1 MTLAEDSDD
10 TFDLDGLCCARKGS
24 PMSKTPLLA
33 AAASAALFALSACQQ
48 SAPEVVNGYDQQ
60 AAALQ
65 NAAPVQLPPAVTAS
79 KTYRCS
85 DNSLVYVDFYD
96 NNTAI
101 IRRGSRDAAPT
112 TLTAEG
118 GNPPFTSGSDSVSGN
133 GNQVTINGKSCH
145 T

>member
-1 MTLAEDSDD
+1 
-10 TFDLDGLCCARKGS
+10 
-24 PMSKTPLLA
+24 MSKTPLLA

-48 SAPEVVNGYDQQ
+48 GAPEVVNEYDPQ

-101 IRRGSRDAAPT
+101 IRHGTRDAAPT

-118 GNPPFTSGSDSVSGN
+118 GNPPFTGGADSVSGN
-133 GNQVTINGKSCH
+133 GDQVTINGKSCH